1 MISVKWYCE
10 MIVILCGQ
18 ECCCHLLDKVVELLR
33 NVDYIGDLGSANRR
47 NKPRF
52 GQGCFLIRHNKNLQI
67 RINGYI
73 IKLKLMISDL

>member
-1 MISVKWYCE
+1 M
-10 MIVILCGQ
+10 
-18 ECCCHLLDKVVELLR
+18 LR
-33 NVDYIGDLGSANRR
+33 NVDYIGDLGFANRR